1 MFLLG
6 RARMVDGRIT
16 MFCGGILLVLCR
28 ERLDKAHGI
37 FPRSVMQGEAHIC
50 ASQSH
55 LKKLKLQQ
63 TNTSVGI
70 CIHNGTK
77 DSV

>member
-1 MFLLG
+1 M
-6 RARMVDGRIT
+6 ADGRIT
-16 MFCGGILLVLCR
+16 IVCGGILLVLCQ

-55 LKKLKLQQ
+55 LKKNKLQQ
-63 TNTSVGI
+63 TGTSADT

-77 DSV
+77 DAV

>member
-1 MFLLG
+1 
-6 RARMVDGRIT
+6 MVDGRIT
-16 MFCGGILLVLCR
+16 IVCGGILLVLCQ

-50 ASQSH
+50 AFQSH
-55 LKKLKLQQ
+55 LKKNQLQQ
-63 TNTSVGI
+63 MGSYANI

-77 DSV
+77 DAV